1 MSGRNFSRLCLRFF
15 PDVSVDNLLK
25 CLQGRVMPL
34 LWRRASFSPLL
45 LIRTAFICLITAI
58 PLSAFTK
65 KRPKPNKLGTN
76 CCNLLSSTSWK
87 DQAFFLRI
95 KLPETKLTDLFFFL
109 RHIILNY
116 INHLFSYCRS
126 VKAYNFAIFYLYSH
140 KGNTYQCYYVSH
152 SFTLYDILA
161 QIER

>member
-95 KLPETKLTDLFFFL
+95 KLPETKLTDLFFFFETYYYKL
-109 RHIILNY
+109 HIVDQLKLIILLYFIY
-116 INHLFSYCRS
+116 ILTRETHINVIMS
-126 VKAYNFAIFYLYSH
+126 VTASRCTIY
-140 KGNTYQCYYVSH
+140 
-152 SFTLYDILA
+152 
-161 QIER
+161 